1 MMDLVG
7 RVKKS
12 LCNSDVVSSGATLI
26 VGVSGGPDSVALLH
40 ILARLRYELG
50 VHLHAAHFNHNLRKS
65 ARLDQRFVERLAERL
80 NVPCTSGVW
89 RNPPRRPKM
98 SLEELARLKR
108 FDFFQRLAKDLKA
121 SAVILGHTRDDLA
134 ETVLMRILRGTGLSG
149 MRAILPQRQMEGVC
163 FIRPLL
169 ETQKAEIVR
178 YLKNQRISYRL
189 DPTNRQT
196 KFFRNK
202 IRLRLLPLL
211 EKEYS
216 QNIREVLCHL
226 AETAAADYAYMED
239 QAGRLFKQAA
249 QYCAKDRRVQ
259 LSIKVLRRQPQAIR
273 RMLIRL
279 ALQYLQEST
288 NRLTLSHIK
297 VALCHV
303 REVEDLLCNRPPGA
317 LVHLPGGICVGK
329 REDSLFFT
337 KKHLN

>member
-1 MMDLVG
+1 MDLVG

-12 LCNSDVVSSGATLI
+12 LCSSDVVSSGGTLV

-50 VHLHAAHFNHNLRKS
+50 VHLHVAHFNHNLRKS

-80 NVPCTSGVW
+80 NVPCTSEVW

-134 ETVLMRILRGTGLSG
+134 ETVLMRILRGTGLQG
-149 MRAILPQRQMEGVC
+149 MRAILPRRQMEGVC

-196 KFFRNK
+196 RFFRNK
-202 IRLRLLPLL
+202 IRLRLLPFL
-211 EKEYS
+211 EKDYNKS
-216 QNIREVLCHL
+216 ILEVLCHL
-226 AETAAADYAYMED
+226 AETAAVDYAYMDD
-239 QAGRLFKQAA
+239 QAGRLFRQAA
-249 QYCAKDRRVQ
+249 RYCAQDRRLQ
-259 LSIKVLRRQPQAIR
+259 LSVKMLKRQPQAMR

-279 ALQYLQEST
+279 ALQYLQERT

-297 VALCHV
+297 VALCHMS
-303 REVEDLLCNRPPGA
+303 EIEDLLCNRPSGA

-329 REDSLFFT
+329 RGDSFFFT
-337 KKHLN
+337 SQRKT